1 MSELTNRSSQGQV
14 NATSPFAAIVL
25 AAGLGKRMKSAL
37 PKALHRAAGRSLIG
51 HVLTALSQLSPSS
64 VIVVVGPSEDA
75 VLEEARRF
83 VPDTVA
89 VTQSER
95 RGTGHAAMMAMPML
109 EAFTGTVLILFGDC
123 PNVSAPSLR
132 ELMGRV
138 TPKTPLAVL
147 GFEAADPHGYGRFI
161 RDAKG
166 NLLGIREELDAS
178 PRERKITLCNS
189 GIMAADAKLLRDL
202 IERLGNDNAKG
213 EYYLTDLVA
222 LVRKAGKRVAHTV
235 CAESEVAGVNT
246 RAQLAEIEQEM
257 QKALRARAMQ
267 GGATLVAPDTIFLS
281 ADTKIGSDV
290 VIEPHVVIGPGVE
303 IADNVTIRSFCH
315 LEGARVSPG
324 AIVGPFARLRPGAR
338 IGEEAHIGNF
348 VEVKNA
354 AVEQGAKINHL
365 AYVGDARVGAKANIG
380 AGTITCNYDGFAKH
394 FTDIGA
400 GAFIGSNSSLVAPVK
415 IGDGAYVGSGSVI
428 DRNVEADALAL
439 EREQMIVKPGWAARF
454 RSVHKRRKT
463 AAG

>member
-1 MSELTNRSSQGQV
+1 
-14 NATSPFAAIVL
+14 
-25 AAGLGKRMKSAL
+25 
-37 PKALHRAAGRSLIG
+37 
-51 HVLTALSQLSPSS
+51 
-64 VIVVVGPSEDA
+64 
-75 VLEEARRF
+75 
-83 VPDTVA
+83 
-89 VTQSER
+89 
-95 RGTGHAAMMAMPML
+95 
-109 EAFTGTVLILFGDC
+109 
-123 PNVSAPSLR
+123 
-132 ELMGRV
+132 
-138 TPKTPLAVL
+138 
-147 GFEAADPHGYGRFI
+147 
-161 RDAKG
+161 
-166 NLLGIREELDAS
+166 
-178 PRERKITLCNS
+178 
-189 GIMAADAKLLRDL
+189 MAADAKLLRDL

-235 CAESEVAGVNT
+235 CPESEVAGVNT